1 MWELIIKAY
10 RVLTGTGEVEF
21 IPIRTLYLRAT
32 SYLRTL
38 VVYPA
43 STALVQA
50 ATVAINAALGEVF
63 TLTATTN
70 VAIAIAVPTNPPP
83 AGLTQRLVLIL
94 TNGSGGAMGAV
105 TLTAG
110 AGGFRALA
118 VTPPAN
124 ANFIVLTFQWNTV
137 ASVWDEVSVS
147 ADTPV

>member
-1 MWELIIKAY
+1 MWEMIIKAY

-32 SYLRTL
+32 SFLRTL
-38 VVYPA
+38 VVYTA
-43 STALVQA
+43 SVPLVQA
-50 ATVAINAALGEVF
+50 ANVAINAALGEVF

-70 VAIAIAVPTNPPP
+70 AAITILVPTNPPA
-83 AGLTQRLVLIL
+83 AGLSQRLVLIL

-105 TLTAG
+105 TLTGG

-124 ANFIVLTFQWNTV
+124 ANFITLVFNWNPV
-137 ASVWDEVSVS
+137 AGVWDEQSVS